1 MSPIDV
7 ETVTRSGCCV
17 VRLDGVLDATTY
29 RWLRDTLVKLA
40 MEQPEA
46 LVVDVDHLTITSE
59 TTLTVF
65 SSAWM
70 RVCDWPG
77 VAILLVAGTK
87 SQQAMLSGA
96 ISRFVPHYATVPE
109 ALAAAGRP
117 PIRRRASMDLDAHPD
132 SPRVARGY
140 VRRVCEDW
148 DIPAEVVPDAIAVA
162 NELVTNAIQH
172 AATPS
177 EIRLELRAGVLTI
190 AVRDGSA
197 RPAMLHERT
206 GGDRSGNGLRIVAD
220 IARTWG
226 CLPHL
231 SGGKV
236 VWAVLSLGH

>member
-1 MSPIDV
+1 MPPIDV
-7 ETVTRSGCCV
+7 ETVTHSGCSV

-40 MEQPEA
+40 LEQPEA
-46 LVVDVDHLTITSE
+46 LVVDVDHLDITSE
-59 TTLTVF
+59 TALTVF

-77 VAILLVAGTK
+77 VAIVLVASTK
-87 SQQAMLSGA
+87 SHLVMLNGA
-96 ISRFVPHYATVPE
+96 ISRFVPFYTTVPQ

-117 PIRRRASMDLDAHPD
+117 PPRRRTSMDLDAHPD
-132 SPRVARGY
+132 SPRVARVY

-148 DIPAEVVPDAIAVA
+148 DIPGEVVPDAIAVA

-172 AATPS
+172 TATS
-177 EIRLELRAGVLTI
+177 GEIRLERRAGTLTV
-190 AVRDGSA
+190 AVRDGSP
-197 RPAMLHERT
+197 RPAMLHERV
-206 GGDRSGNGLRIVAD
+206 GDDRSGNGLRIVAD

-226 CLPHL
+226 CLPHP

-236 VWAVLSLGH
+236 VWAVLSLS